1 MNASVEFISSDR
13 ALVARMSGEIDHH
26 TARWVREKIDG
37 EFLSRSSPTLEL
49 DFSSVS
55 FMDSSAIA
63 LIIGRHELILKYGGM
78 LRLSGLSKLHRRL
91 VLLSGIERLSNISI
105 KDE

>member
-1 MNASVEFISSDR
+1 MNVNVEFLNKECT
-13 ALVARMSGEIDHH
+13 LVACVSGEIDHH

-37 EFLSRSSPTLEL
+37 EFLLSMPPSLEL

-63 LIIGRHELILKYGGM
+63 LIIGRHELLLRRGGM
-78 LRLSGLSKLHRRL
+78 LRISGLSDLHKRL
-91 VLLSGIERLSNISI
+91 ILLSGIDRLSNVSI
-105 KDE
+105 K